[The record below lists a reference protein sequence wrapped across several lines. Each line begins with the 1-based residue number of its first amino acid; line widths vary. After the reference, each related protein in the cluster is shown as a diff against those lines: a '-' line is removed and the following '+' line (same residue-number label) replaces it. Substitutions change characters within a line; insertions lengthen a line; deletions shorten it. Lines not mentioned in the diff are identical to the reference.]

1 MQEEKFKALSKPQ
14 QEVVLKIAKEAE
26 RQGVDPQLAI
36 AVAEAETGGAF
47 SHYKKDK
54 ILTSPAGAQGL
65 MQLLPSTVKLYNDK
79 MNANI
84 DPESEDGNIR
94 GGVFILKDLL
104 TKYKKPRVA
113 VAMYNASPKAN
124 AEFVE
129 KYDIDPDAAILSLR
143 PETQKYSL
151 RISKNYNLDDDNI
164 TGLIEETKYPS
175 AEEVVQPEEVKL
187 EPETISEEEKK
198 TPLPVAGTTSKDRD
212 INPIYGGVAG
222 ATAGV
227 GIASPIAMY
236 KNYYDL
242 AKSATG
248 MIRGSEPTLGVE
260 PTLAPEE
267 GAWGKKT
274 GYGLGEGSTR
284 EQSQRYQ
291 RAMPKGKLARAY
303 AERLGGTSAIRQAT
317 AQAQAEAQALA
328 EADAIAQQQVAR
340 TQGPLRSTLGQV
352 ASNFMI
358 PIKAGLAGFGTGFGA
373 LDAYNRARA
382 GDTSGSV
389 AAGTGALASALSPF
403 VSGAGPLSMAIPI
416 GLYARDKMT
425 RMTPEQSRAY
435 NEEIKRLGYDP
446 SFNP

>member
-1 MQEEKFKALSKPQ
+1 MKDEKFQALSKSQ
-14 QEVVLKIAKEAE
+14 RDVVMKIAKEAE
-26 RQGVDPQLAI
+26 RQGVDPELAI

-47 SHYKKDK
+47 SHYKGDK

-65 MQLLPSTVKLYNDK
+65 MQLMPDTVKLYNDK

-113 VAMYNASPKAN
+113 VAMYIARPTAN
-124 AEFVE
+124 VQFVKQYE
-129 KYDIDPDAAILSLR
+129 TDPDAAILSLK
-143 PETQKYSL
+143 PETRKYSL

-175 AEEVVQPEEVKL
+175 AEEVVEPEEVKP
-187 EPETISEEEKK
+187 EPTYEQQNK
-198 TPLPVAGTTSKDRD
+198 TPLPVAGKTSKDRD

-222 ATAGV
+222 ATAGLAL
-227 GIASPIAMY
+227 GSPIATY
-236 KNYYDL
+236 KSYYDL
-242 AKSATG
+242 ARSAAN
-248 MIRGSEPTLGVE
+248 MMPRYEPTLGVE

-303 AERLGGTSAIRQAT
+303 VERLGGTSAMRQTA

-328 EADAIAQQQVAR
+328 EAEALAQQQVAR
-340 TQGPLRSTLGQV
+340 TQGPVRSALGQL
-352 ASNFMI
+352 AGNFMI

-373 LDAYNRARA
+373 LDAYNRAKA

-403 VSGAGPLSMAIPI
+403 VAGAGPLSMAIPI

>member
-1 MQEEKFKALSKPQ
+1 MQDEKFLALSKPQ
-14 QEVVLKIAKEAE
+14 RDVVMKIAKEAE

-47 SHYKKDK
+47 SHYKGDK
-54 ILTSPAGAQGL
+54 ILTSTAGAQGL
-65 MQLLPSTVKLYNDK
+65 MQLLPSTVELYNRK

-104 TKYKKPRVA
+104 TKYKKPRIA
-113 VAMYNASPKAN
+113 VAMYNASPTAN
-124 AEFVE
+124 AEFVK
-129 KYDIDPDAAILSLR
+129 KYDTDPDAAILSLK
-143 PETQKYSL
+143 PETLKYSL
-151 RISKNYNLDDDNI
+151 RISKNYNLDDDDI
-164 TGLIEETKYPS
+164 TGLIPEAKETS
-175 AEEVVQPEEVKL
+175 ADEVVQPEETK
-187 EPETISEEEKK
+187 PEAIYEEEKK

-212 INPIYGGVAG
+212 INPIYGGIAGGVAG
-222 ATAGV
+222 GLLARPVAYYK
-227 GIASPIAMY
+227 SMY
-236 KNYYDL
+236 DV
-242 AKSATG
+242 ARSATD
-248 MIRGSEPTLGVE
+248 MIRGSGPTMRIE
-260 PTLAPEE
+260 PTLAPED

-291 RAMPKGKLARAY
+291 RAMPKGKLARSY
-303 AERLGGTSAIRQAT
+303 VEKLGGTSAMRQTA
-317 AQAQAEAQALA
+317 AQAQTEAQALA
-328 EADAIAQQQVAR
+328 EADALAQQQVAR
-340 TQGPLRSTLGQV
+340 TQGPIRSTLGQL
-352 ASNFMI
+352 AGNFMI
-358 PIKAGLAGFGTGFGA
+358 PIKGGLAGFGTGFGA
-373 LDAYNRARA
+373 LDAYNRAKA

-425 RMTPEQSRAY
+425 RMTPEQSRAH

>member
-1 MQEEKFKALSKPQ
+1 MKDEKFQALSKSQ
-14 QEVVLKIAKEAE
+14 RDVVMKIAKEAE
-26 RQGVDPQLAI
+26 RQGVDPELAI

-47 SHYKKDK
+47 SHYKGDK
-54 ILTSPAGAQGL
+54 ILTSTAGAQGL
-65 MQLLPSTVKLYNDK
+65 MQLMPNTVKLYNEK
-79 MNANI
+79 MNAEI

-113 VAMYNASPKAN
+113 VAMYNASPTAN
-124 AEFVE
+124 AEFVKQYE
-129 KYDIDPDAAILSLR
+129 TDPDAAILSLK
-143 PETQKYSL
+143 PETRKYSL
-151 RISKNYNLDDDNI
+151 RISKNYNLDDDDI
-164 TGLIEETKYPS
+164 TGLIPEAKEPS
-175 AEEVVQPEEVKL
+175 ADEVVQPEETK
-187 EPETISEEEKK
+187 PEAIYEEEKK

-222 ATAGV
+222 ATAGLAL
-227 GIASPIAMY
+227 GSPIATY
-236 KNYYDL
+236 KSYYDL
-242 AKSATG
+242 ARSAAN
-248 MIRGSEPTLGVE
+248 MMPRYEPTLGVE

-274 GYGLGEGSTR
+274 GYGIGEGSTR
-284 EQSQRYQ
+284 EQSLRYKN
-291 RAMPKGKLARAY
+291 AMPKGKLSKAY
-303 AERLGGTSAIRQAT
+303 AERLGGTSAMRQTT

-328 EADAIAQQQVAR
+328 EADALAQQQAAR
-340 TQGPLRSTLGQV
+340 TRGPIRSTLGQV

-358 PIKAGLAGFGTGFGA
+358 PIRAGLAGFGTGFGA
-373 LDAYNRARA
+373 LDAYNRAKS

-389 AAGTGALASALSPF
+389 ASGVGAAASALAPF

-416 GLYARDKMT
+416 GLYARDNMT
-425 RMTPEQSRAY
+425 RMTPEQSRAH